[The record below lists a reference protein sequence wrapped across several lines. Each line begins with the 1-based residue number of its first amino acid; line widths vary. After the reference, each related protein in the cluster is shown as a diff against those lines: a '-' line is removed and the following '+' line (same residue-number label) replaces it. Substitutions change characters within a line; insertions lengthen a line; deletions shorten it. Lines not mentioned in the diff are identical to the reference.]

1 MDTDKKEA
9 RKLQWKYSQ
18 WLLYFLLAFLVSAI
32 AIACVLQPG
41 TLRKYIAGAD
51 TAALLLQGY
60 ADWYKL
66 LEKTFLLASV
76 LTAIFGLAALIF
88 YIATINSP
96 KYKACK
102 MRFKRRG
109 IPVTELGLV
118 IFLGLFCNFVLSAI
132 TADINPREK
141 YELYLEDIAAIEER
155 DLLSVDVYLNQ
166 KYTAAGLASHGEN
179 YPTPLTAY
187 RVLPVSPS
195 DEVPSSWYS
204 VYVVAGSSK
213 FTPNTQH
220 FYNENQSTEW
230 NAENAAIYR
239 VTYTPNCHLVTS
251 VVEYL
256 RDGIN

>member
-1 MDTDKKEA
+1 A
-9 RKLQWKYSQ
+9 RKRAVASRKLRWKYSQ

-51 TAALLLQGY
+51 TAALLLKGY

-76 LTAIFGLAALIF
+76 LTAVFWLAALIF

-166 KYTAAGLASHGEN
+166 KYIVVGLASHGEN
-179 YPTPLTAY
+179 YFTPLTVY
-187 RVLPVSPS
+187 CVFLVFFF
-195 DEVPSSWYS
+195 DEVPFFWYS
-204 VYVVAGSSK
+204 VYVVAGSSE

-239 VTYTPNCHLVTS
+239 VTYTPNCYLVTS

>member
-1 MDTDKKEA
+1 MDTDKKET

-18 WLLYFLLAFLVSAI
+18 WFLLAA
-32 AIACVLQPG
+32 
-41 TLRKYIAGAD
+41 
-51 TAALLLQGY
+51 
-60 ADWYKL
+60 
-66 LEKTFLLASV
+66 
-76 LTAIFGLAALIF
+76 
-88 YIATINSP
+88 
-96 KYKACK
+96 
-102 MRFKRRG
+102 
-109 IPVTELGLV
+109 
-118 IFLGLFCNFVLSAI
+118 VLS
-132 TADINPREK
+132 
-141 YELYLEDIAAIEER
+141 
-155 DLLSVDVYLNQ
+155 
-166 KYTAAGLASHGEN
+166 AGLASHGAN

-195 DEVPSSWYS
+195 DEVPFSWYS
-204 VYVVAGSSK
+204 VYVAAGSSE